1 MSFPSSLFPLPGVL
15 QITSPDPSM
24 LASDWPQQN
33 YLPNKACLIGPRETM
48 ACVNSPGLWT
58 VDRHS
63 SLFVTLTV
71 VSADMHDHTHT
82 HSPVVVRAG
91 LAMSFKVNCETGI
104 LC

>member
-1 MSFPSSLFPLPGVL
+1 
-15 QITSPDPSM
+15 M

-82 HSPVVVRAG
+82 LPGCS
-91 LAMSFKVNCETGI
+91 
-104 LC
+104 